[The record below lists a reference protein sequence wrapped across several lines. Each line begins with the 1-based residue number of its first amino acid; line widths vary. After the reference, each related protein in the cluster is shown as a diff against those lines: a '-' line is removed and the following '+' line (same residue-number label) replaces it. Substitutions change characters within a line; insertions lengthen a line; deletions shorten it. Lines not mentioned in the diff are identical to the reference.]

1 MNPFV
6 KIKIM
11 RELMIKNAIAH
22 NKYLSEFYLDQI
34 VLF

>member
-1 MNPFV
+1 MNQFA
-6 KIKIM
+6 KIKTM
-11 RELMIKNAIAH
+11 KNSMIKNAIAH